1 MNIKKKILGI
11 TIAPVIILGLISMF
25 LTTTMV
31 RSAMLEEIEEALRGT
46 AAATLA
52 AYDQNTGD
60 YLQTSNGDI
69 WKGSYNISKSESL
82 VDRIKG
88 NTGMDVTFFYGH
100 TRIMTSAVD
109 AGGNRILNSK
119 AGDRI
124 VEKVLQGGE
133 SYFSHAVSIEGTLNY
148 GYFIP
153 VYQNGST
160 DEIIGMIFVGT
171 DKQEKDA
178 VINKI
183 LGTISMAVCAVM
195 ILCIAIAMKLA
206 TSMSRNIRSSIEVV
220 GKVADGDLN
229 VWVED
234 KLLGRHDEI
243 GDLSRVTITLRDAMK
258 ATIQEISQN
267 AKRLLDASELLGTAA
282 DQTNGTMDHVRMAVN
297 QIVENSTEQAQNS
310 QNTSEHMRIMGEN
323 ITETSAEVELLDD
336 NAASMQQSSE
346 KAAETLNNL
355 RNINVEVERIIGEV
369 QEQTNRTNDSVQKIH
384 EATAFITSIA
394 EETNLLSL
402 NASIEA
408 ARAGESGR
416 GFGVVAD
423 QIKKLSEQSN
433 ESSKEI
439 EETAKTLSEDSAK
452 AVEIMQQMQ
461 EIIMNQ
467 SASMQ
472 DTQKVVEEVIA
483 QIGSSMQSIRQ
494 IKESTGHL
502 ENSRNEVQQMKNE
515 KFLSGKGVKADDLDY
530 VTYKVSK
537 MVDDKTTFEKAAE
550 KFLKENP
557 RFAGGG
563 SYRIADSS
571 TGNASNGSGGN
582 MNVSINDRI
591 RAAAR
596 R

>member
-88 NTGMDVTFFYGH
+88 NTGMDVTFFYGD

-297 QIVENSTEQAQNS
+297 QIVENSTDQAQTS

-336 NAASMQQSSE
+336 NAASMQQSRE
-346 KAAETLNNL
+346 KAAETLNTL
-355 RNINVEVERIIGEV
+355 RNINIEVERIIGEV

-502 ENSRNEVQQMKNE
+502 ENSRNEVLQAVSE
-515 KFLSGKGVKADDLDY
+515 LSEIVQGNVDSTKKTYDETEEVVDTFKQVY
-530 VTYKVSK
+530 VS
-537 MVDDKTTFEKAAE
+537 AE
-550 KFLKENP
+550 QLRE
-557 RFAGGG
+557 
-563 SYRIADSS
+563 IADELVSS
-571 TGNASNGSGGN
+571 IDYFK
-582 MNVSINDRI
+582 MQ
-591 RAAAR
+591 
-596 R
+596 

>member
-88 NTGMDVTFFYGH
+88 NTGMDVTFFYGD

-234 KLLGRHDEI
+234 KLLVRHDEI

-355 RNINVEVERIIGEV
+355 RNINIEVERIIGEV

-502 ENSRNEVQQMKNE
+502 ENSRNEVLQAVSE
-515 KFLSGKGVKADDLDY
+515 LSEIVQGNVDSTKKTYDETEEVVDTFKQVY
-530 VTYKVSK
+530 VS
-537 MVDDKTTFEKAAE
+537 AE
-550 KFLKENP
+550 QLRE
-557 RFAGGG
+557 
-563 SYRIADSS
+563 IADELVSS
-571 TGNASNGSGGN
+571 IDYFK
-582 MNVSINDRI
+582 MQ
-591 RAAAR
+591 
-596 R
+596 

>member
-88 NTGMDVTFFYGH
+88 NTGMDVTFFYGD

-195 ILCIAIAMKLA
+195 ILCIAIGMKLA

-229 VWVED
+229 VWVDD

-297 QIVENSTEQAQNS
+297 QIVENSTEQNS

-355 RNINVEVERIIGEV
+355 RNINIEVERIIGEV

-408 ARAGESGR
+408 ARAGEMGK
-416 GFGVVAD
+416 GFAVVAD
-423 QIKKLSEQSN
+423 EIRKLADESKESTDEIKKIITEITDKSKQVEETMQENEELQSEQQKAIERTEEVFRQIIAQIEQLNAGMENINRLNADMSSNKDTVVSRMEAIASVSEQS
-433 ESSKEI
+433 
-439 EETAKTLSEDSAK
+439 ASATS
-452 AVEIMQQMQ
+452 V
-461 EIIMNQ
+461 
-467 SASMQ
+467 SA
-472 DTQKVVEEVIA
+472 
-483 QIGSSMQSIRQ
+483 
-494 IKESTGHL
+494 
-502 ENSRNEVQQMKNE
+502 
-515 KFLSGKGVKADDLDY
+515 
-530 VTYKVSK
+530 
-537 MVDDKTTFEKAAE
+537 
-550 KFLKENP
+550 P
-557 RFAGGG
+557 
-563 SYRIADSS
+563 
-571 TGNASNGSGGN
+571 
-582 MNVSINDRI
+582 
-591 RAAAR
+591 
-596 R
+596 

>member
-11 TIAPVIILGLISMF
+11 TIAPVITLGLISMF

-88 NTGMDVTFFYGH
+88 NTGMDVTFFYGD

-109 AGGNRILNSK
+109 ASGNRVLNSK

-234 KLLGRHDEI
+234 KLLGRHVEI

-502 ENSRNEVQQMKNE
+502 ENSRNEVLQAVSE
-515 KFLSGKGVKADDLDY
+515 LSEIVQGNVDSTKK
-530 VTYKVSK
+530 TYDETEEV
-537 MVDDKTTFEKAAE
+537 VDTFKQVYFSAE
-550 KFLKENP
+550 QLRE
-557 RFAGGG
+557 
-563 SYRIADSS
+563 IADELVSS
-571 TGNASNGSGGN
+571 IDYFK
-582 MNVSINDRI
+582 MQ
-591 RAAAR
+591 
-596 R
+596 